1 MLKNFRTELTILW
14 LISALACAGII
25 AASFVLDYD
34 QVAAGQLDFLRYQ
47 DRLSVPEDVA
57 TLRGMTRGLILMSRG
72 EFERAAAMNPL
83 APALYAAMGLNALAG
98 AVYITVSRVLR
109 SKRS

>member
-1 MLKNFRTELTILW
+1 MLDNLRTEITILW

-25 AASFVLDYD
+25 AASFVLDYG
-34 QVAAGQLDFLRYQ
+34 QVAAGQFDFLRYQ
-47 DRLSVPEDVA
+47 DWLSVPEDVA
-57 TLRGMTRGLILMSRG
+57 TLRGMTRGFVLMSHG

-83 APALYAAMGLNALAG
+83 APALYAAMVLNALAG
-98 AVYITVSRVLR
+98 AVYITVCKVLR